1 MSAAA
6 PRPAGARALLAAALL
21 LLAAGCAPLPTAQ
34 PFVDATRQYR
44 ASLAAGGG
52 VLEQELAEAG
62 GAEAA
67 QRFAKSW
74 ELRLRAADA
83 LVSYSKAIAAVADSG
98 SRGAE
103 SAQRVADSAQTLA
116 GAVGLAAPGAAA
128 AVATDTAA
136 FIYAQIA
143 AARAARSLADALG
156 QAQPAVERIAGIMAR
171 DLADAEALLR
181 AAVKLKETELA
192 RAYNTEMAF
201 YASLLEERAA
211 IYRKARRTGA
221 DETRLLELEQLIQAT
236 QSWRAPMQA
245 ESAALAGRLRAG
257 RQLIAASRQALSEWS
272 SAHADLAAA
281 VQAGR
286 GVDAAGLTA
295 ATEEMRELIGRM
307 RAL

>member
-1 MSAAA
+1 VSAASA
-6 PRPAGARALLAAALL
+6 RPLGARALLAIPLL

-44 ASLAAGGG
+44 ASLASGGA
-52 VLEQELAEAG
+52 VLEQQLAEAG
-62 GAEAA
+62 GADAA
-67 QRFAKSW
+67 TRFAGQW
-74 ELRLRAADA
+74 ETRVRAADA

-98 SRGAE
+98 GRGAE
-103 SAQRVADSAQTLA
+103 SAQRIADSAQTLA
-116 GAVGLAAPGAAA
+116 GAVGLTAPGAAA

-143 AARAARSLADALG
+143 AARAARSLADALT
-156 QAQPAVERIAGIMAR
+156 QAQPAVERIAGIMAK
-171 DLADAEALLR
+171 DLADAETLLR
-181 AAVKLKETELA
+181 AAVKLRETELA

-201 YASLLEERAA
+201 YASLLDERAA
-211 IYRKARRTGA
+211 IYRKPRRTGA

-245 ESAALAGRLRAG
+245 ESAALAERLRTG
-257 RQLIAASRQALSEWS
+257 RQLVAASRQALSEWS
-272 SAHADLAAA
+272 AAHADLAAA

-286 GVDAAGLTA
+286 GVDATSLVA